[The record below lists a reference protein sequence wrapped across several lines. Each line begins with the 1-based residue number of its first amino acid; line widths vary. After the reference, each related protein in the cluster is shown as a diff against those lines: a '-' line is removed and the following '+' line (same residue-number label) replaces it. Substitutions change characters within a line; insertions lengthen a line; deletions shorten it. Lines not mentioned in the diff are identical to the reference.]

1 MISSQSPIITAK
13 GNLLCSIINHPLSLV
28 IELVVQWQLF
38 ITGQTE
44 KTYTLLKII
53 ILIDQY
59 TMYWPIVCSSTLDNV
74 PKNNISPAN
83 TICLRNVL
91 FSSPIIRCLTT

>member
-1 MISSQSPIITAK
+1 MISSQSQIITAK
-13 GNLLCSIINHPLSLV
+13 GNLLCPIINHPLSLV
-28 IELVVQWQLF
+28 IELVVQWQLL

-59 TMYWPIVCSSTLDNV
+59 TMYWSIVCSSYS
-74 PKNNISPAN
+74 IA
-83 TICLRNVL
+83 I
-91 FSSPIIRCLTT
+91 LTGVFRWPGFNPMILLIWSVVAIG